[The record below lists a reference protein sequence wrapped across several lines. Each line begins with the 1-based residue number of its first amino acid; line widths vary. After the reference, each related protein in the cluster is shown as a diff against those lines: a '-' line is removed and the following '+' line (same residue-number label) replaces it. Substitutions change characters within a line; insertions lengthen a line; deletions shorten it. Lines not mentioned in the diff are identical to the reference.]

1 MAKIRRNRLE
11 DDLIQSWDV
20 LSKPNMGKD
29 YPELE
34 AESSV
39 ENKETVND
47 LWSQLEQEEGLN

>member
-1 MAKIRRNRLE
+1 
-11 DDLIQSWDV
+11 
-20 LSKPNMGKD
+20 MGKD

>member
-1 MAKIRRNRLE
+1 MAKIRRNRFE

-29 YPELE
+29 YAELDR
-34 AESSV
+34 ESSD
-39 ENKETVND
+39 ETKETVND